1 MKKKE
6 SFFKLITQKPWEP
19 SQVKLDNLHTGETLT
34 LSKGK
39 LGLRFIM
46 IVSTIFFCLFIVT
59 YADRMFFPDWEKM
72 PEPSLLWINTIL
84 LLVTSIVF
92 INAQIASKN
101 KDFIKVKKRFLII
114 GFLSFTFL
122 LGQIFVWNQLINLGY
137 FMATNPAN
145 AYFYLFTTL
154 HGLHLMGGLIYW
166 NMTLKKVL
174 KPKEVMVEKTQQAV
188 ELCAIYW
195 HFLFIVWLVLFG
207 LMLLS

>member
-1 MKKKE
+1 M
-6 SFFKLITQKPWEP
+6 S
-19 SQVKLDNLHTGETLT
+19 
-34 LSKGK
+34 
-39 LGLRFIM
+39 
-46 IVSTIFFCLFIVT
+46 
-59 YADRMFFPDWEKM
+59 
-72 PEPSLLWINTIL
+72 IL

-174 KPKEVMVEKTQQAV
+174 KPREVMVEKTQQAV

>member
-1 MKKKE
+1 M
-6 SFFKLITQKPWEP
+6 
-19 SQVKLDNLHTGETLT
+19 
-34 LSKGK
+34 
-39 LGLRFIM
+39 
-46 IVSTIFFCLFIVT
+46 
-59 YADRMFFPDWEKM
+59 
-72 PEPSLLWINTIL
+72 
-84 LLVTSIVF
+84 
-92 INAQIASKN
+92 
-101 KDFIKVKKRFLII
+101 II

-154 HGLHLMGGLIYW
+154 NGLHLMGGLIYW

-174 KPKEVMVEKTQQAV
+174 TPDEVIVEKTQQAV